1 MLEAGIMTDL
11 TVARKAQ
18 FGYFLTDG
26 EADILLHQNEAEGKL
41 KEEQSVSVFLYKDHQ
56 DRLAATMIRPKIVL
70 GEFDWLNATD
80 VNRRMGVFLDMGI
93 HKELLLSKDDLP
105 QDWKD
110 WPQKGD
116 RVFVGLKHDKKG
128 RLLAKLGIG
137 KELEKTALKGTKAM
151 IQKEVSGN
159 IYRLIPVGAFLY
171 SDEGYIGFLHRQDQK
186 EPVRLGERITVRVK
200 SIRDDGHLNIS
211 QLPSK
216 QEGYAEDSE
225 AILQVLRDRGGAMPF
240 SDETKPEVI
249 RARFKISKAAFKR
262 AMGKLMKEGLVYQE
276 EGWTYLKERR

>member
-11 TVARKAQ
+11 KVERKVP
-18 FGYFLTDG
+18 FGCFLSDG
-26 EADILLHQNEAEGKL
+26 EADILLHQNETEGTV
-41 KEEQSVSVFLYKDHQ
+41 KEGQSVTVFLYIDHQ
-56 DRLAATMIRPKIVL
+56 DRLAATMTQPKITL
-70 GEFDWLNATD
+70 GEFGWLVVAD

-137 KELEKTALKGTKAM
+137 KELEESALKGTKSM

-159 IYRLIPVGAFLY
+159 VYRLIPVGAFLY
-171 SDEGYIGFLHRQDQK
+171 SDEGYLGFLHHQDQK
-186 EPVRLGERITVRVK
+186 EPVRLGQRITVRVK
-200 SIRDDGHLNIS
+200 SIREDGHLNVS

-216 QEGYAEDSE
+216 QEGYVEDSE

-240 SDETKPEVI
+240 SDATNPDVI
-249 RARFKISKAAFKR
+249 RTRFKISKAAFKR

-276 EGWTYLKERR
+276 EGWTYLKQR

>member
-1 MLEAGIMTDL
+1 MLEAGIMADL
-11 TVARKAQ
+11 KVERKVP
-18 FGYFLTDG
+18 FGCFLSDG
-26 EADILLHQNEAEGKL
+26 EADILLHQNETEGTV
-41 KEEQSVSVFLYKDHQ
+41 KEGQSVTVFLYIDHQ
-56 DRLAATMIRPKIVL
+56 DRLAATMAQPIITL
-70 GEFDWLNATD
+70 GEFGWLVVAD

-93 HKELLLSKDDLP
+93 HKELLLSKDDLS

-137 KELEKTALKGTKAM
+137 KELEESALKGTKAM

-171 SDEGYIGFLHRQDQK
+171 SDEGYLGFLHHQDQK
-186 EPVRLGERITVRVK
+186 EPVRLGKRITVRVK
-200 SIRDDGHLNIS
+200 SIREDGHLNVS

-216 QEGYAEDSE
+216 QEGYVEDSE

-240 SDETKPEVI
+240 SDDTNPDVI
-249 RARFKISKAAFKR
+249 RTRFKISKAAFKR

-276 EGWTYLKERR
+276 EGWTYLKQR